1 MKNPHSE
8 SALYISPTGRGV
20 DVSSVRLD
28 DLDKACLEKV
38 KSLTKPTLLDI
49 GCGVG
54 GFSVAAAAA
63 GASVTAV
70 DQFDFTELL
79 STQKQIM
86 FVQSEIHDLP
96 SLLIG
101 RQFDVVY
108 SQRTWHYLPYQE
120 ALEALQYI
128 RSITNSLYIS
138 VTGLQSE
145 AGVRY
150 AHAHRPVQE
159 RFSSLDP
166 DIAEK
171 LQMFEPVCLY
181 SKEEFEELLKTAGF
195 QIEKSWESA
204 FGNIK
209 VICN

>member
-1 MKNPHSE
+1 MSNKDEYS
-8 SALYISPTGRGV
+8 SPTGRGI

-28 DLDKACLEKV
+28 DLDKACLEQV
-38 KSLTKPTLLDI
+38 KSLEKPTVLDL

-54 GFSVAAAAA
+54 GFSVAAATV
-63 GASVTAV
+63 GAQVIAI
-70 DQFDFTELL
+70 DQFDFSKKLSGQPGITFIRSEMQNLPTLL
-79 STQKQIM
+79 DDMK
-86 FVQSEIHDLP
+86 
-96 SLLIG
+96 
-101 RQFDVVY
+101 FDIVY
-108 SQRTWHYLPYQE
+108 SQRTWHYLPYQD
-120 ALEALQYI
+120 ALEALTYI
-128 RSITNSLYIS
+128 RTITSSLFIS

-159 RFSSLDP
+159 RFSSIDP

-181 SKEEFEELLKTAGF
+181 SKEEFETLLKTAGF